1 MRRVVGRKRFLQI
14 NPYSGYLDT
23 LAKFTLQHY
32 ACRRPGIPEN
42 RGIYFVLGFKYAQ
55 ILLPYRY
62 FFNPRPPGYFW
73 PGTGIPPDFVGLDKK
88 GTLLVRGY
96 SDLRIVPMRWGG
108 GIEDL

>member
-62 FFNPRPPGYFW
+62 FFNPRPPGTSGLGQVYRRILWDWIRKELFW
-73 PGTGIPPDFVGLDKK
+73 SEVI
-88 GTLLVRGY
+88 
-96 SDLRIVPMRWGG
+96 RISVLYLCVGG
-108 GIEDL
+108 GG